1 MKSLKSLVLF
11 VMMSVVLTSTSAF
24 ASSMVSEETSLFIN
38 GVYLPENVIIKDRV
52 TFIPLRVCSTTLGAQ
67 VQWLPKSKRIT
78 LSKGDVSMT
87 FELGKNTYTV
97 NGVANSCPAAPLIYL
112 DTVYVPFR
120 CLFETLGA
128 QVSYQSYGDLGTY
141 IHAVES
147 ASAFTKHLENLNSAD
162 LTTRRLAMMEAP
174 RMDPLQGSTSATYL
188 FPLNNRSKYFFVAS
202 SASDGNNLSL
212 AYFEMDNGFA
222 IKKWQCVKSRV
233 NEDTGKHPILN
244 YLGEGETVYQFGAF
258 PKNVS
263 NAYVGVR
270 NISLPRAQYSVE
282 YVQKL
287 SPPSFYGFI
296 LDSNGTQPLPDT
308 TAVTFH
314 VTTTL
319 KPNENIYV
327 MAFDESA
334 FVK

>member
-1 MKSLKSLVLF
+1 M
-11 VMMSVVLTSTSAF
+11 
-24 ASSMVSEETSLFIN
+24 
-38 GVYLPENVIIKDRV
+38 
-52 TFIPLRVCSTTLGAQ
+52 TFIPLRVCSTALGAQ
-67 VQWLPKSKRIT
+67 VQWMPQNKTVTIT
-78 LSKGDVSMT
+78 KGYVSMN
-87 FELGKNTYTV
+87 FVVGKRDYTV
-97 NGVANSCPAAPLIYL
+97 NGVKKSCNEAPLVYGDSL
-112 DTVYVPFR
+112 YVPFR
-120 CLFETLGA
+120 CLFETFGA
-128 QVSYQSYGDLGTY
+128 QVSYQAYGELGSY
-141 IHAVES
+141 IHAVEPT
-147 ASAFTKHLENLNSAD
+147 SAFTKHLQNLKSDD
-162 LTTRRLAMMEAP
+162 LTTRRLAMLEASA
-174 RMDPLQGSTSATYL
+174 MDDLRGSTTTTYL
-188 FPLNNRSKYFFVAS
+188 FPLNTLSNYFFVAS

-212 AYFEMDNGFA
+212 AYYEMDNGFA
-222 IKKWQCVKSRV
+222 IKKWQCVKRRV

-244 YLGEGETVYQFGAF
+244 YLGEGETVYQFDAF

-296 LDSNGTQPLPDT
+296 LNSNGTQPLPDK